1 MKKVRLQKF
10 SRIALGV
17 CAVLLIAV
25 LFFPLWRID
34 LVAPQYPE
42 GLRLLIYTNQLA
54 GDVDIING
62 LNHYIGM
69 KTLHTKDFVEF
80 SVLPYIVG
88 FFALAFI
95 ITALL
100 NQKKYL
106 YLLFLLFICFG
117 ILSMYDFWRWEY
129 NYGHDLQ
136 PDAAIV
142 VPGMSYQP
150 PLIGFKQLLNFGA
163 YSFPDIG
170 GWIFILVGLTTF
182 LLVIVEWRKKTK
194 PALKPLI
201 LIFFLSGMASCNSGP
216 EEIII
221 GTDHCS
227 ACKMRVTDP
236 NFGAELITSKGK
248 VYKFDDA
255 VCLKNYLEQ
264 KKKSTVK
271 NLYLTLY
278 TGSHQLIET
287 NKAVIV
293 QDESIRGPMGGNIA
307 IFAHADSIPIGLKTT
322 GKIINWN
329 EFMRP

>member
-1 MKKVRLQKF
+1 M
-10 SRIALGV
+10 SRIALGI
-17 CAVLLIAV
+17 CGLLLIAV

-42 GLRLLIYTNQLA
+42 GLRLLIYTHVLA

-88 FFALAFI
+88 FFALAY
-95 ITALL
+95 ITTGLL
-100 NQKKYL
+100 NRKKYL
-106 YLLFLLFICFG
+106 YLLLLLFICFG
-117 ILSMYDFWRWEY
+117 VVSMYDFWRWEY
-129 NYGHDLQ
+129 NYGHNLE
-136 PDAAIV
+136 PNAAIV

-170 GWIFILVGLTTF
+170 GWIFIVVGLITF
-182 LLVIVEWRKKTK
+182 LLVVIEWRQKIN
-194 PALKPLI
+194 PALKTFALV
-201 LIFFLSGMASCNSGP
+201 FFLSGLASCNSGP
-216 EEIII
+216 QEIII

-227 ACKMRVTDP
+227 ACKMRVTDAH
-236 NFGAELITSKGK
+236 FGAELVTAKGK

-255 VCLKNYLEQ
+255 ICLKNYLQQERDIVAQ
-264 KKKSTVK
+264 

-278 TGSHQLIET
+278 SRPNQLIEV

-307 IFAHADSIPIGLKTT
+307 VFAHADSIILGLKAT
-322 GKIINWN
+322 GKIIDWKQ
-329 EFMRP
+329 FMNP

>member
-1 MKKVRLQKF
+1 MNNKQLKPV
-10 SRIALGV
+10 SRILLIICG
-17 CAVLLIAV
+17 LSLIAV

-42 GLRLLIYTNQLA
+42 GLRLLIYTHQLA

-80 SVLPYIVG
+80 SVLPYLVG
-88 FFALAFI
+88 FFSLAFI
-95 ITALL
+95 VTAILG
-100 NQKKYL
+100 QRKYL
-106 YLLFLLFICFG
+106 YLLLLLFICFG
-117 ILSMYDFWRWEY
+117 VLSMYDFWRWEY

-163 YSFPDIG
+163 YSIPDIG
-170 GWIFILVGLTTF
+170 GWIFILVGLITF
-182 LLVIVEWRKKTK
+182 VLVIVEWRKKTG
-194 PALKPLI
+194 PVINTFGLVY
-201 LIFFLSGMASCNSGP
+201 FLLAMASCNSGP
-216 EEIII
+216 EEIVI

-236 NFGAELITSKGK
+236 HFGAELVTAKGK

-255 VCLKNYLEQ
+255 ICLKNYLAQE
-264 KKKSTVK
+264 KNITIK
-271 NLYLTLY
+271 NLYLTQFS
-278 TGSHQLIET
+278 GSHQLI
-287 NKAVIV
+287 NVNNAVIV
-293 QDESIRGPMGGNIA
+293 ETELVRGPMGGNIA
-307 IFAHADSIPIGLKTT
+307 AFPHQDSIDIELKSNSR
-322 GKIINWN
+322 IITWN
-329 EFMRP
+329 KFIRP

>member
-1 MKKVRLQKF
+1 M
-10 SRIALGV
+10 SRIALGI
-17 CAVLLIAV
+17 CGLLLIAV

-42 GLRLLIYTNQLA
+42 GLRLLIYTHELA

-88 FFALAFI
+88 FFALAYI
-95 ITALL
+95 TTALL
-100 NQKKYL
+100 NRKKYL
-106 YLLFLLFICFG
+106 YLLLLLFICFG
-117 ILSMYDFWRWEY
+117 VVSMYDFWRWEY
-129 NYGHDLQ
+129 NYGHNLE
-136 PDAAIV
+136 PNAAIV

-170 GWIFILVGLTTF
+170 GWIFIVVGLITF
-182 LLVIVEWRKKTK
+182 LLVVIEWRQKIN
-194 PALKPLI
+194 PALKTFVLV
-201 LIFFLSGMASCNSGP
+201 FFLSRLASCNSGP

-227 ACKMRVTDP
+227 ACKMRVTDAH
-236 NFGAELITSKGK
+236 FGAELVTAKGK

-255 VCLKNYLEQ
+255 ICLKNYLLQERDIVAQ
-264 KKKSTVK
+264 

-278 TGSHQLIET
+278 SRPNQLIEV

-307 IFAHADSIPIGLKTT
+307 AFAHADSIILGLKAT
-322 GKIINWN
+322 GKIIDWKQ
-329 EFMRP
+329 FMKP